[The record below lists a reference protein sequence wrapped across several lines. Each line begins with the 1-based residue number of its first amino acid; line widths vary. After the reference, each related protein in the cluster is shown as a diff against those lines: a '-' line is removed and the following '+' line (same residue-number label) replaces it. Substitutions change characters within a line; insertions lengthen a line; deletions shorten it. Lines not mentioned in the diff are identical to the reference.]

1 MIQDRFKKRV
11 VLICDDEKA
20 REMYGHAIDSSSTN
34 STLIQSY
41 PNCSEASTRIVRD
54 FADIVVIG
62 TRFFGSIES
71 EFVSYIKET
80 YPKTEFLLILEG
92 VDSEQ
97 VFDILSI
104 GISGIVLKN
113 TGLVSILQAIEDV
126 SKGWAYLSPNL
137 TRRLVESY
145 WINQFSPLTNRE
157 TEVLKSI
164 TEGKSYSEIAS
175 QLHIS
180 SETAKTHIRSI
191 YKKLKVNSKSEVVKR
206 AITDKLVPMN

>member
-1 MIQDRFKKRV
+1 MTQDRFKKRT

-20 REMYGHAIDSSSTN
+20 REMYGHALDSSSTN
-34 STLIQSY
+34 STLIRSY
-41 PNCSEASTRIVRD
+41 SGCSEASISIVKD
-54 FADIVVIG
+54 FPDVVVMG

-80 YPKTEFLLILEG
+80 YPKTEFLLILED

-97 VFDILSI
+97 IFDILSI
-104 GISGIVLKN
+104 GISGIVLKSS
-113 TGLVSILQAIEDV
+113 GLVAILQAIQDICR
-126 SKGWAYLSPNL
+126 GWAYLSPNL
-137 TRRLVESY
+137 TRLLVESY
-145 WINQFSPLTNRE
+145 WVNQFSPLTNRE

-180 SETAKTHIRSI
+180 SETAKTHIRNI

-206 AITDKLVPMN
+206 AIQDKLVPMN